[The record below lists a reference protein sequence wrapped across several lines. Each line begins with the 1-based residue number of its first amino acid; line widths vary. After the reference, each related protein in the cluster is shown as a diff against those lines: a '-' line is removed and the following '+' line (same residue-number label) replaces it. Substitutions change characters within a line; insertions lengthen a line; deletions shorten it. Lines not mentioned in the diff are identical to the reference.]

1 MNTILKDKNL
11 HERDNNIT
19 FDSSTHRYLI
29 NNEEGYTSVTTWV
42 HKNFEP
48 FNSDEVIDKMMNG
61 SNWSKS
67 KYFGKSKDEI
77 AQEWVNNGKE
87 SSSLGVDLHYY
98 IELFMNQDVKK
109 DVVKHSDLL
118 YHYTYCSY
126 SDFKDFAENNP
137 IEWGFFINFV
147 EKNPDLIPYRSEWM
161 VYHDNIKICGTID
174 MVYENDDGSL
184 TIYDWKR
191 CKSINKYS
199 YGKNSINPKMSNI
212 PDCNY
217 FHYLLQLN
225 LYKFILETKYKK
237 TVKACFLVKLHPN
250 NRSKTYELISLP
262 KLGLNLNNLFTF
274 EP

>member
-1 MNTILKDKNL
+1 MNTTLQEKNK
-11 HERDNNIT
+11 HERDKNIT
-19 FDSSTHRYLI
+19 FNLTNHRYLI
-29 NNEEGYTSVTTWV
+29 NNEEGYTSTTTWV
-42 HKNFEP
+42 HNNFEP
-48 FNSDEVIDKMMNG
+48 FNSDEVIDKMMKS

-87 SSSLGVDLHYY
+87 SSNYGVDLHYH
-98 IELFMNQDVKK
+98 IELFMNQETGK
-109 DVVKHSDLL
+109 DKPTNFDLL
-118 YHYTYCSY
+118 ETYYNTKSNIFDAFQANC
-126 SDFKDFAENNP
+126 P
-137 IEWGFFINFV
+137 IEWGFFIDFIRN
-147 EKNPDLIPYRSEWM
+147 NPDLVPYRSEWM
-161 VYHDNIKICGTID
+161 VYHENIKICGTID

-217 FHYLLQLN
+217 YHYLLQLN
-225 LYKFILETKYKK
+225 IYKFILETKYGKQ
-237 TVKACFLVKLHPN
+237 VKSCYLVKLHPN
-250 NRSKTYELISLP
+250 NKSKTYELLSLP

>member
-1 MNTILKDKNL
+1 MNTILQEMNK
-11 HERDNNIT
+11 HERDKNIT
-19 FDSSTHRYLI
+19 FNSTNHRYLI

-42 HKNFEP
+42 HNNFEP

-67 KYFGKSKDEI
+67 KYFGKTKDEI
-77 AQEWVNNGKE
+77 AQEWINNGKE
-87 SSSLGVDLHYY
+87 SSNFGVDLHYH
-98 IELFMNQDVKK
+98 IELFMNQETGK
-109 DVVKHSDLL
+109 DKPTNFDLL
-118 YHYTYCSY
+118 NTYYNTKSNVFDAFQANC
-126 SDFKDFAENNP
+126 P
-137 IEWGFFINFV
+137 IEWGFFIDFIRN
-147 EKNPDLIPYRSEWM
+147 NPDFVPYRSEWM
-161 VYHDNIKICGTID
+161 VYHENIKICGTID
-174 MVYENDDGSL
+174 MVFENEDGSL
-184 TIYDWKR
+184 NIYDWKR

-225 LYKFILETKYKK
+225 LYKFILETKYSK
-237 TVKACFLVKLHPN
+237 VVRACYLVKLHPN
-250 NRSKTYELISLP
+250 NRSKTYELLSLP

>member
-48 FNSDEVIDKMMNG
+48 FNSDEVIDKMMNS

-87 SSSLGVDLHYY
+87 SSSLGVDLHFY
-98 IELFMNQDVKK
+98 IEMFMNQEVKK
-109 DVVKHSDLL
+109 DKPTHSDLL
-118 YHYTYCSY
+118 YHYENCTNLI
-126 SDFKDFAENNP
+126 FEPFAEHNP
-137 IEWGFFINFV
+137 IEWNFFLDFV
-147 EKNPDLIPYRSEWM
+147 RNNPDFVPYRSEWM

-237 TVKACFLVKLHPN
+237 TVRACFLVKLHPN
-250 NRSKTYELISLP
+250 NRSKTYELLSLP

>member
-1 MNTILKDKNL
+1 MTTTLKDKNV

-19 FDSSTHRYLI
+19 FNSANHRYLI
-29 NNEEGYTSVTTWV
+29 NNTEGYTSVTTWV
-42 HKNFEP
+42 HSNFEP

-77 AQEWVNNGKE
+77 TQEWVNNGKE
-87 SSSLGVDLHYY
+87 SSNLGVALHHH
-98 IELFMNQDVKK
+98 IELFMNQETGK
-109 DVVKHSDLL
+109 DKPTHQDLL
-118 YHYTYCSY
+118 YYYENISNIEFEDYTS
-126 SDFKDFAENNP
+126 NNT
-137 IEWGFFINFV
+137 IEWGFFIDFV
-147 EKNPDLIPYRSEWM
+147 KNNPDLVPYRSEWM
-161 VYHDNIKICGTID
+161 VYHENIKICGTID

-191 CKSINKYS
+191 CKSINKNS
-199 YGKNSINPKMSNI
+199 YGKKSIIPKMYNI

-237 TVKACFLVKLHPN
+237 TVKACYLVKLHPN
-250 NRSKTYELISLP
+250 NKSKTYELISLP

-274 EP
+274 DP

>member
-19 FDSSTHRYLI
+19 FDSLTHRYLI

-48 FNSDEVIDKMMNG
+48 FNSDEVIDKMMNS

-87 SSSLGVDLHYY
+87 SSSLGVDLHFY
-98 IELFMNQDVKK
+98 IEMFMNQEVKK
-109 DVVKHSDLL
+109 DKPTHSDLL
-118 YHYTYCSY
+118 YHYENCTNLI
-126 SDFKDFAENNP
+126 FEPFAEHNP
-137 IEWGFFINFV
+137 IEWNFFLDFV
-147 EKNPDLIPYRSEWM
+147 RNNPDFVPYRSEWM

-225 LYKFILETKYKK
+225 LYKFILETKYGK
-237 TVKACFLVKLHPN
+237 VVRACYLVKLHPN
-250 NRSKTYELISLP
+250 NRSKTYELLSLP